1 MPEIKQSCSHK
12 LLANNFQSN
21 LDSNLK
27 EKMNLKPIQNKIDI
41 DLISFIDS
49 DDSLLNF
56 EESKIE
62 KNYASSNTYNICF
75 DSYKNIKP
83 PIEKTV
89 SFEIKNLTAIKH
101 SEEDLISFDE
111 NMNLINKQRDNSI
124 HQGILAVS
132 LIQLLDLNAFK
143 LFHKLC

>member
-75 DSYKNIKP
+75 DSYKNKKP
-83 PIEKTV
+83 TI

-101 SEEDLISFDE
+101 YEEDLISFDE

-132 LIQLLDLNAFK
+132 LIQLLDSNAFK